1 MRISLRRGQAAHA
14 PGGMIIRLIPVVSGC
29 APLKYGVLYP
39 RVSEVTDMN
48 GEFLLIDIGNTSIK
62 LAFGGRDGVGPLYAL
77 PTKTQYSVDSIGLSL
92 LQILAVSGKR
102 AQDLAGCAICSV
114 VPDAQSLFQKAC
126 VRYLHAVPLRFPD
139 DFELHLANGYSRP
152 QEVGADRL
160 LAAEAARIFYPGY
173 AALIVVDYGTATT
186 FDCVSGSE
194 YLGGLICPGLFS
206 SRDALATATSKLP
219 RIALDI
225 KDTVAVI
232 GKNTETSMTHG
243 FLFGFAA
250 MTEGLCERL
259 KKQLPPPVFV
269 VGTGGDAQ
277 VLSSLCGAFDA
288 VRPNLLLEGLA
299 RMCAD
304 R

>member
-1 MRISLRRGQAAHA
+1 M
-14 PGGMIIRLIPVVSGC
+14 
-29 APLKYGVLYP
+29 
-39 RVSEVTDMN
+39 SE
-48 GEFLLIDIGNTSIK
+48 EFLLIDIGNTSIK
-62 LAFGGRDGVGPLYAL
+62 LAFGGLDGLGTIYSL

-92 LQILAVSGKR
+92 LQILTVSGRR
-102 AQDLAGCAICSV
+102 ADELAGCAICSV
-114 VPDAQSLFQKAC
+114 VPDAQNLFYKAC
-126 VRYLHAVPLRFPD
+126 TRYLHREPMRFPD
-139 DFELHLANGYSRP
+139 DFALRLANGYSRP

-160 LAAEAARIFYPGY
+160 LAAEAARIFFPGY
-173 AALIVVDYGTATT
+173 ASLIVVDYGTATT
-186 FDCVSGSE
+186 FDCISGSE

-206 SRDALATATSKLP
+206 SRDALASATAKLP

-250 MTEGLCERL
+250 MTEGLCARL
-259 KKQLPPPVFV
+259 KNQLPAPAFV

-299 RMCAD
+299 HMCAD